1 MRKNV
6 IGIILLCL
14 QLAASAA
21 FVLILNR
28 LNVLNAKFTAV
39 IIGVIVLLFIF
50 ALVTQFFKG
59 GRIVGKVFSVLVTL
73 VLVIGCVF
81 MNKTYTT
88 LTKVSSG
95 SSTPVVQE
103 AHMAFLVMKDSPVT
117 GQQDL
122 NGRAIGLIKSQDRDL
137 SDQTIDELNG
147 KLTTA
152 AQEVAYENPQQL
164 ITALYDGS
172 VDCIVLNE
180 ALRPLIIE
188 NIKPNFNEETR
199 VLDTYRIENPVTRE
213 TGEKKDESSDAD
225 LAQKKTQQKSFTV
238 YLSGNDAYGQV
249 SLDGGRSD
257 VNIIAAVNPSTHT
270 ILLVTT
276 PRDYYVPLCF
286 GQGEGGTDEYR
297 DKLTHA
303 GVYGIDCSMATLE
316 NVYGVKLDYYA
327 RVNFTG
333 FKNIVDV
340 LGGIDV
346 DSQYAFT
353 AGKYSFSEG
362 VNHLDGDQ
370 ALTFARERHA
380 FADGDFQRGRNQM
393 QVIKAMADKILSPAV
408 LPNFMPLMDQVSDS
422 FLTDMPAEA
431 ITDLVK
437 NQLSDNSKWTIQTI
451 EVEGTPASAY
461 SYTMGTDLSMVL
473 PDAESVENTSA
484 AIRNVLE
491 GKSDGQQ

>member
-1 MRKNV
+1 
-6 IGIILLCL
+6 
-14 QLAASAA
+14 
-21 FVLILNR
+21 
-28 LNVLNAKFTAV
+28 
-39 IIGVIVLLFIF
+39 
-50 ALVTQFFKG
+50 
-59 GRIVGKVFSVLVTL
+59 
-73 VLVIGCVF
+73 
-81 MNKTYTT
+81 
-88 LTKVSSG
+88 
-95 SSTPVVQE
+95 
-103 AHMAFLVMKDSPVT
+103 
-117 GQQDL
+117 
-122 NGRAIGLIKSQDRDL
+122 
-137 SDQTIDELNG
+137 
-147 KLTTA
+147 
-152 AQEVAYENPQQL
+152 
-164 ITALYDGS
+164 
-172 VDCIVLNE
+172 
-180 ALRPLIIE
+180 
-188 NIKPNFNEETR
+188 
-199 VLDTYRIENPVTRE
+199 
-213 TGEKKDESSDAD
+213 
-225 LAQKKTQQKSFTV
+225 
-238 YLSGNDAYGQV
+238 
-249 SLDGGRSD
+249 
-257 VNIIAAVNPSTHT
+257 
-270 ILLVTT
+270 
-276 PRDYYVPLCF
+276 
-286 GQGEGGTDEYR
+286 
-297 DKLTHA
+297 
-303 GVYGIDCSMATLE
+303 MATLE

-370 ALTFARERHA
+370 ALPFARERHA